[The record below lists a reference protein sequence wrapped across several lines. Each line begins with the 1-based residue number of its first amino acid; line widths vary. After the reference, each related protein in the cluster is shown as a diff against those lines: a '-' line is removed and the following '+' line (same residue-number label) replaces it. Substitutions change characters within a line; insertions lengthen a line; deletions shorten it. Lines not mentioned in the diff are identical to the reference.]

1 MLIAIFLHL
10 GNHDLWPEFKL
21 LLRNVYDTFEP
32 NCVDL
37 YVAYQ
42 KEHPNLDEI
51 KKLYPTVVMIESLR
65 GMDVG
70 GQLLMT
76 QKAIDSNKDYDY
88 VLKLHTKSNLNW
100 RYRLIR
106 PLCSTITD
114 IKKVIN
120 YFEQD
125 STIGM
130 IGAYGCHIAYKDN
143 PYTRSMVEAF
153 LKNWDVPITDDMTFI
168 GGTIFWFR
176 WSVMKRFFI
185 EKKIDV
191 IQECNNMVLG
201 YTWDW
206 DPSPPHSWERIFGML
221 QSHYGCKVIAI

>member
-1 MLIAIFLHL
+1 MLIAVFLHL

-21 LLRNVYDTFEP
+21 LLRNVYDNFKEGT
-32 NCVDL
+32 VDL

-51 KKLYPTVVMIESLR
+51 RKLYPGAELMESLR
-65 GMDVG
+65 GMDIG

-76 QKAIDSNKDYDY
+76 QKAIDSNKNYDY

-100 RYRLIR
+100 RYRLIK
-106 PLCSTITD
+106 PLCSSIPD
-114 IKKVIN
+114 IQKVIKL
-120 YFEQD
+120 FED
-125 STIGM
+125 DETIGM
-130 IGAYGCHIAYKDN
+130 IGAEGYHIAYRDN
-143 PYTRSMVEAF
+143 LYTRPMVEQF
-153 LKNWDVPITDDMTFI
+153 LKNWEIPITDDMTFI

-176 WSVMKRFFI
+176 WSVMKQFFI

-191 IQECNNMVLG
+191 IKECDNMELG
-201 YTWDW
+201 YTWNW

-221 QSHYGCKVIAI
+221 QSHYGCRVIAI